1 VLLIRKI
8 MKSFVQWFAFRL
20 YPPQHVKADGA
31 AGRFACDVSENMEDL
46 LLRSEP
52 EHVHWDNRVRRGQHR
67 VQSECE
73 HLCASLTLLT
83 GHRKL

>member
-52 EHVHWDNRVRRGQHR
+52 EHVH
-67 VQSECE
+67 
-73 HLCASLTLLT
+73 
-83 GHRKL
+83 